1 MERVYYVVDLSVRK
15 LMCMDHIARQKHE
28 SALDTYLPTLPLFL
42 GVSKFFIKSPG
53 LPVRAP
59 NLPGNAFR
67 GLFQFFF
74 INFIIF
80 ERSKR
85 KMKQKVDLV
94 LLFELNSNGKHNTE
108 QSN

>member
-1 MERVYYVVDLSVRK
+1 MLSTFVSVGK
-15 LMCMDHIARQKHE
+15 LMCLYRIARQKHE
-28 SALDTYLPTLPLFL
+28 WALDTYLPTLPVFP

-67 GLFQFFF
+67 DLFHNFF

-85 KMKQKVDLV
+85 KIKQEVDLV
-94 LLFELNSNGKHNTE
+94 LLFELNSNGKRNAE
-108 QSN
+108 LSI

>member
-1 MERVYYVVDLSVRK
+1 MLSTFVSVRK

-67 GLFQFFF
+67 GLFSIFFHQFHYFREIKKENETRSGF
-74 INFIIF
+74 SSII
-80 ERSKR
+80 
-85 KMKQKVDLV
+85 
-94 LLFELNSNGKHNTE
+94 
-108 QSN
+108 